1 MSTYIFLYK
10 MCDRRHTFYIREVNM
25 LCEFCK
31 NTSGICTV
39 CILTRGPCIYVRYC
53 PTERAL
59 VMNDLYKKNGC
70 KIKKNK
76 KEGE

>member
-1 MSTYIFLYK
+1 
-10 MCDRRHTFYIREVNM
+10 M
-25 LCEFCK
+25 LCEHCK
-31 NTSGICTV
+31 ITSGVCTK
-39 CILTRGPCIYVRYC
+39 CLLTNGACVYVRYC

-76 KEGE
+76 KGEEK